1 MTATLC
7 VSRFFKTTPSV
18 GRTVVGMNDKPQP
31 PSPSQP
37 ALPELYGAL
46 RAAAHETVRVLHGID
61 PAALDAPTPAAE
73 WDLRAVVNH
82 LVLWTAHNFALRAE
96 GGSVPAEWYE
106 RDFTADAG
114 WAEAYAQQV
123 DKALAAWSDP
133 SVWER
138 EMPMGDSAVPATAIA
153 GMILLEFSLHG
164 WEAAQGSGQTYS
176 LDEATAT
183 AVLGQVEQ
191 WAEMFRQYDGFAEP
205 ITVADDAPPFDRAL
219 ALSGR
224 KPR

>member
-1 MTATLC
+1 
-7 VSRFFKTTPSV
+7 
-18 GRTVVGMNDKPQP
+18 MNDTNDRND
-31 PSPSQP
+31 PSE
-37 ALPELYGAL
+37 LPELYGAL
-46 RAAAHETVRVLHGID
+46 RACAAETVRVLRGID
-61 PAALDAPTPAAE
+61 PAALDAPTPSAE

-106 RDFTADAG
+106 RDFTADPG

-138 EMPMGDSAVPATAIA
+138 EMPMGDSAVPAAAIA
-153 GMILLEFSLHG
+153 GMILLEFALHG
-164 WEAAQGSGQTYS
+164 WEAAQGSGQTYT
-176 LDEATAT
+176 LDDATAT

-191 WAEMFRQYDGFAEP
+191 WAQMFREYSGFADP
-205 ITVADDAPPFDRAL
+205 IAVPADAPPFTRAL

-224 KPR
+224 APR

>member
-1 MTATLC
+1 MARAYAL
-7 VSRFFKTTPSV
+7 SRFFKTAAP
-18 GRTVVGMNDKPQP
+18 GPRTVVAMSDKPE
-31 PSPSQP
+31 
-37 ALPELYGAL
+37 LPELHGAL
-46 RAAAHETVRVLHGID
+46 RASAIETVRVLRGID
-61 PAALDAPTPAAE
+61 PATLDAPTPSAE

-82 LVLWTAHNFALRAE
+82 LILWTAHNFALRAE

-106 RDFTADAG
+106 LDFTAEPG

-164 WEAAQGSGQTYS
+164 WEAAQGSGQTYT
-176 LDEATAT
+176 LDEATAA

-191 WAEMFRQYDGFAEP
+191 WAEMFRQYDGFAAP
-205 ITVADDAPPFDRAL
+205 QPVGDDTGTFDRAL

-224 KPR
+224 RA

>member
-1 MTATLC
+1 
-7 VSRFFKTTPSV
+7 
-18 GRTVVGMNDKPQP
+18 MNDTNHTSELPE
-31 PSPSQP
+31 
-37 ALPELYGAL
+37 LPELYGAL
-46 RAAAHETVRVLHGID
+46 RASAAETVRVLRGVD
-61 PAALDAPTPAAE
+61 PAALDAPTPSAE

-82 LVLWTAHNFALRAE
+82 LILWTAHNFALRAE

-106 RDFTADAG
+106 RDFTAEPG

-138 EMPMGDSAVPATAIA
+138 EMPMGDSAVPAAAIA

-164 WEAAQGSGQTYS
+164 WEAAEGSGQTYT

-191 WAEMFRQYDGFAEP
+191 WAEMFRQYDGFARP
-205 ITVADDAPPFDRAL
+205 APAGDDAGAFARAL

-224 KPR
+224 RA